1 MCKMV
6 YILQKC
12 LHVEVRE
19 VVKMAVFAVP
29 SNKAHVVSNK
39 QFEAMKRPDA
49 ETVKRTEKAAVR
61 FAARCNDGT
70 RPKLIKK

>member
-1 MCKMV
+1 MYKMA
-6 YILQKC
+6 YILPKC
-12 LHVEVRE
+12 LRIEVRE

-49 ETVKRTEKAAVR
+49 ETVKRTEKAAAR
-61 FAARCNDGT
+61 FAARCNDRT
-70 RPKLIKK
+70 REK